1 LYLYQEEDYEI
12 SFEVDRSDAPLLPAM
27 SVTNESEEDYIV
39 DAELATGTVTLAL
52 PKKLLVI
59 NKSGTFKVRSKDAM
73 DVFA

>member
-1 LYLYQEEDYEI
+1 LILHQEEDYVI
-12 SFEVDRSDAPLLPAM
+12 TYEVDRSEAPLLPAM

-52 PKKLLVI
+52 PKKLLVM

-73 DVFA
+73 AVFT